1 MKPDAFSLAKALGN
15 GYPIGAVVAGPKL
28 ADVFQPGNHA
38 STFGGTPLAC
48 AASLA
53 TVRVIEEEGLVA
65 RARTTG
71 EKLRERLQGFV
82 GKYEHAVGVR
92 GRGLMLGLALDQP
105 AKPLTQ
111 KLAEMGLLTLPTAE
125 TVVRILPPL
134 NVKDSEVEE
143 ALEIL
148 DDALAEWHGVARA
161 EES

>member
-1 MKPDAFSLAKALGN
+1 
-15 GYPIGAVVAGPKL
+15 
-28 ADVFQPGNHA
+28 
-38 STFGGTPLAC
+38 
-48 AASLA
+48 
-53 TVRVIEEEGLVA
+53 
-65 RARTTG
+65 
-71 EKLRERLQGFV
+71 
-82 GKYEHAVGVR
+82 
-92 GRGLMLGLALDQP
+92 MLGLALDQP